1 MAIVLL
7 AEVKS
12 YLKIDVETD
21 DALLAIQIEAAEA
34 YLENATGI
42 IFASDNKIAKLYL
55 FMLIE
60 NMYENRSLVVTGNEK
75 INITAQGLMMQLQH
89 CYEVE

>member
-12 YLKIDVETD
+12 YLKIDIED
-21 DALLAIQIEAAEA
+21 DDTLLNIQIEAAEA

-42 IFASDNKIAKLYL
+42 DFTSDNKIAKLYL
-55 FMLIE
+55 FMLLE